1 MFFFNGSANRKVFKK
16 KLSYLPKI
24 YLPKFY
30 FFFMSSE
37 KQDTQL
43 KLKTGTIIQN
53 DGEQILINALL
64 DLQTKEAEVLDIQRQ
79 IQEHIRII
87 EHLKL
92 DLKNKESAVQN
103 SRVNLRNILYFF
115 GQDLDNFI
123 KIAQNMQ

>member
-1 MFFFNGSANRKVFKK
+1 M
-16 KLSYLPKI
+16 
-24 YLPKFY
+24 
-30 FFFMSSE
+30 SE
-37 KQDTQL
+37 KQDTQI

-53 DGEQILINALL
+53 DGEQQLINALL
-64 DLQTKEAEVLDIQRQ
+64 DLQTKEAELLDTQRQ
-79 IQEHIRII
+79 IQDHIRII

-92 DLKNKESAVQN
+92 DLKYKESAVQN

>member
-1 MFFFNGSANRKVFKK
+1 MSCFIFNGSANRKVFKK
-16 KLSYLPKI
+16 KLSYLLI
-24 YLPKFY
+24 FL
-30 FFFMSSE
+30 FMSE
-37 KQDTQL
+37 KQDTQI

-53 DGEQILINALL
+53 DGEQQLINALL
-64 DLQTKEAEVLDIQRQ
+64 DLQTKEAELLDTQRQ
-79 IQEHIRII
+79 IQDHIRVI

-92 DLKNKESAVQN
+92 DLKYKESAVQN